1 MNNSTSVQSGSS
13 PFDFFRF
20 DVTLPFIDNVPQVT
34 ENTFVGKD
42 SASTSTNFHKPTQ
55 DAELLRQL
63 SFIPG
68 LKEILMLR
76 QVHALEHA
84 TVWVLS
90 ESKSVYASSGTEA
103 TTVQVDNE
111 LLGGLSTEQ
120 GFYLYGEVNISD
132 LRRAVTLAL
141 HRLTNGEWDL
151 AVHPR
156 CGTNLSVAM
165 LLTAG
170 LAVGVNLLLPFRPI
184 EQLIGLG
191 LAATTAAELAP
202 DLGSMAQRYLTTAIP
217 FNLKIENIIRKRDVW
232 GREAHFIKVTWQE

>member
-1 MNNSTSVQSGSS
+1 MNTSASVQSGLSI
-13 PFDFFRF
+13 FDFFKF
-20 DVTLPFIDNVPQVT
+20 DLTTPQ
-34 ENTFVGKD
+34 
-42 SASTSTNFHKPTQ
+42 PTQ
-55 DAELLRQL
+55 DADLLKNL
-63 SFIPG
+63 SFVPG
-68 LKEILMLR
+68 LKEIIMLR

-90 ESKSVYASSGTEA
+90 ESKSPHNPALLTKI
-103 TTVQVDNE
+103 QVDNE

-132 LRRAVTLAL
+132 LRRAVTLGL
-141 HRLTNGEWDL
+141 HRLTSGEWDL

-170 LAVGVNLLLPFRPI
+170 LAMGVYFFLPFRPI

-191 LAATTAAELAP
+191 VAATTAAEISP

-217 FNLKIENIIRKRDVW
+217 FNLAIENITRTHDVW
-232 GREAHFIKVTWQE
+232 GREAHFVKVSWQE

>member
-1 MNNSTSVQSGSS
+1 MNTSASFQSGSS
-13 PFDFFRF
+13 PFEFFNFDLTKPVSEKVSAPEYRPLDF
-20 DVTLPFIDNVPQVT
+20 PQ
-34 ENTFVGKD
+34 
-42 SASTSTNFHKPTQ
+42 PTQ
-55 DAELLRQL
+55 DADLLRQL

-68 LKEILMLR
+68 LKEILMIR

-90 ESKSVYASSGTEA
+90 ESKSAYPAKGEPTK
-103 TTVQVDNE
+103 VQLDNE
-111 LLGGLSTEQ
+111 LLSGLSTEQ

-132 LRRAVTLAL
+132 LRRAVILAR
-141 HRLTNGEWDL
+141 HRLTSGEWDL

-170 LAVGVNLLLPFRPI
+170 LAVGVHLLLPFRPI
-184 EQLIGLG
+184 EQIIGLG

-217 FNLKIENIIRKRDVW
+217 FNLTIENITRRRDVW
-232 GREAHFIKVTWQE
+232 GREAYFVKVGWQE

>member
-1 MNNSTSVQSGSS
+1 MNTSASMQANSSF
-13 PFDFFRF
+13 FDFLRL
-20 DVTLPFIDNVPQVT
+20 DLTTPQ
-34 ENTFVGKD
+34 
-42 SASTSTNFHKPTQ
+42 PTQ
-55 DAELLRQL
+55 DADLLKQL

-68 LKEILMLR
+68 LKEIIMLR

-84 TVWVLS
+84 TVWMLS
-90 ESKSVYASSGTEA
+90 ESHSVQTPKGSPGKL
-103 TTVQVDNE
+103 QVDNE

-132 LRRAVTLAL
+132 LRRAVTLGL
-141 HRLTNGEWDL
+141 NRLIHGEWDL

-156 CGTNLSVAM
+156 CGTNVSVAM

-170 LAVGVNLLLPFRPI
+170 LAVGVNLLLPFRPV

-202 DLGSMAQRYLTTAIP
+202 DLGFMAQRYLTTAIP
-217 FNLKIENIIRKRDVW
+217 FNLAIENITLTRDVW
-232 GREAHFIKVTWQE
+232 GRQGHFVKVSWQE

>member
-1 MNNSTSVQSGSS
+1 MNTSASFQGGSS
-13 PFDFFRF
+13 PFEFFNFDFATP
-20 DVTLPFIDNVPQVT
+20 VSEKVPVLEYRPLDFPQ
-34 ENTFVGKD
+34 
-42 SASTSTNFHKPTQ
+42 PTQ
-55 DAELLRQL
+55 DADLLKQL

-68 LKEILMLR
+68 LKEILMIR

-90 ESKSVYASSGTEA
+90 ESQSGQPAKREA
-103 TTVQVDNE
+103 TNVQPDNE
-111 LLGGLSTEQ
+111 LLGGLSTEH

-132 LRRAVTLAL
+132 LRRAIALAR
-141 HRLTNGEWDL
+141 HRITNGEWDL
-151 AVHPR
+151 AIHPR

-170 LAVGVNLLLPFRPI
+170 LAVGVHLLLPFRPI

-191 LAATTAAELAP
+191 LAATTAAELSP

-217 FNLKIENIIRKRDVW
+217 FNLTIENITRTRDVW
-232 GREAHFIKVTWQE
+232 GRDAHFVKVGWEE

>member
-1 MNNSTSVQSGSS
+1 MNTSTSFQDNWF
-13 PFDFFRF
+13 PFDFFNS
-20 DVTLPFIDNVPQVT
+20 DLTTPQ
-34 ENTFVGKD
+34 
-42 SASTSTNFHKPTQ
+42 PTG
-55 DAELLRQL
+55 DADLLKQL

-68 LKEILMLR
+68 LKEILTVR

-90 ESKSVYASSGTEA
+90 ELNSDTGRPSKI
-103 TTVQVDNE
+103 QVDNE
-111 LLGGLSTEQ
+111 LLSGLSTDR

-141 HRLTNGEWDL
+141 HRLTHGEWDL

-165 LLTAG
+165 LMTAG

-191 LAATTAAELAP
+191 LAATTAVELAP
-202 DLGSMAQRYLTTAIP
+202 DVGSIAQRYLTTAIP
-217 FNLKIENIIRKRDVW
+217 FNLAVENIAIARDVW
-232 GREAHFIKVTWQE
+232 GHQGHFVKLKWQD

>member
-1 MNNSTSVQSGSS
+1 MNTSASVKGGSS
-13 PFDFFRF
+13 SFDFFSL
-20 DVTLPFIDNVPQVT
+20 DLTIPLSWQITSQDNLIADCPQP
-34 ENTFVGKD
+34 
-42 SASTSTNFHKPTQ
+42 TS
-55 DAELLRQL
+55 DAELLKQL

-68 LKEILMLR
+68 LKEMIMVR

-90 ESKSVYASSGTEA
+90 ESKIAHPP
-103 TTVQVDNE
+103 TVRPPKIKVDDE
-111 LLGGLSTEQ
+111 LLSGLSTEQ

-132 LRRAVTLAL
+132 LRRAVSLGL
-141 HRLTNGEWDL
+141 HRLTSGEWNL

-170 LAVGVNLLLPFRPI
+170 LAVGVHLLLPFRPI

-191 LAATTAAELAP
+191 LAATTAAEISA
-202 DLGSMAQRYLTTAIP
+202 DLGSMAQRYVTTAIP
-217 FNLKIENIIRKRDVW
+217 FNLKIENITRTSDSW
-232 GREAHFIKVTWQE
+232 GRESHFVKVNWQD

>member
-1 MNNSTSVQSGSS
+1 MNTATSPQSS
-13 PFDFFRF
+13 PSLFDFLHV
-20 DVTLPFIDNVPQVT
+20 DLINPQPNNDT
-34 ENTFVGKD
+34 DILK
-42 SASTSTNFHKPTQ
+42 
-55 DAELLRQL
+55 QL
-63 SFIPG
+63 SFVPG

-90 ESKSVYASSGTEA
+90 QQRHLNFPPGITNSF
-103 TTVQVDNE
+103 QVDNE

-120 GFYLYGEVNISD
+120 GFYLYGQVNISD
-132 LRRAVTLAL
+132 LRRAVTVAL
-141 HRLTNGEWDL
+141 HRLTGGEWDL

-170 LAVGVNLLLPFRPI
+170 FAVGAHLLLPRGPI

-191 LAATTAAELAP
+191 LAAKAANELAP
-202 DLGSMAQRYLTTAIP
+202 NLGKLAQKFVTTAIP
-217 FNLKIENIIRKRDVW
+217 FNLAVENVIPSRDSW
-232 GREAHFIKVTWQE
+232 GREAHFVKVNWCN

>member
-1 MNNSTSVQSGSS
+1 MDTSASIQGNSFA
-13 PFDFFRF
+13 FDFFNF
-20 DVTLPFIDNVPQVT
+20 DLTTTQ
-34 ENTFVGKD
+34 
-42 SASTSTNFHKPTQ
+42 ATQ
-55 DAELLRQL
+55 DADLLKNL
-63 SFIPG
+63 SFVPG

-90 ESKSVYASSGTEA
+90 ETRNVQTPITRP

-111 LLGGLSTEQ
+111 LLGGLSTDQ

-132 LRRAVTLAL
+132 LRRAVTLAH

-170 LAVGVNLLLPFRPI
+170 LVVGINLMLPFRPV

-191 LAATTAAELAP
+191 LAATTASELAP
-202 DLGSMAQRYLTTAIP
+202 DLGLIAQRYITTAIP
-217 FNLKIENIIRKRDVW
+217 FNLVVENITLSRDAW
-232 GREAHFIKVTWQE
+232 GRQAHFVKVNWRDSH